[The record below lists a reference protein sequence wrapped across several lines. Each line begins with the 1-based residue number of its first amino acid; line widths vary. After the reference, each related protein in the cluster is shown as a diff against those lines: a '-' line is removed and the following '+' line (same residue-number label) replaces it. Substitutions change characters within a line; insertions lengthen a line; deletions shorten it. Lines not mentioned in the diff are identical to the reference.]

1 MQLFGQM
8 LLAVWVVQAPTN
20 VCSCTDAS
28 TKAVQTFGTS
38 ACRLTAWQPFWMC
51 FYIGPE
57 CAKVE
62 KHAAVVEAYPSLAQV
77 CDNSSGNAMHLR
89 LKSTIYS
96 NLHSFSRI

>member
-8 LLAVWVVQAPTN
+8 FTCCLVLQAPTD

-38 ACRLTAWQPFWMC
+38 TCRLTARQPFWM
-51 FYIGPE
+51 FFFGGPE

-62 KHAAVVEAYPSLAQV
+62 KHAAVVEAYPSLAQANGMQV
-77 CDNSSGNAMHLR
+77 CKM
-89 LKSTIYS
+89 
-96 NLHSFSRI
+96 